1 MNAPWSPVVFLDV
14 TGSVLMV
21 LISFWCAILA
31 KRHVRQKPDDSFRNY
46 LFLFTLVIVFFAI
59 SRSFGHLVKQLL
71 IMNDMQDVWRSVS
84 PFSGAI
90 NSTTFVVIFAFS
102 LSFYRFQKIHAE
114 IEYYKSNLE
123 EMIAVRTEQLE
134 KSKNTLENI
143 LDNSN
148 PINITSADF
157 DLIQANKAY
166 YSYWPNKADGTTP
179 GKCYESRPGEYC
191 HTDQCPLRLILE
203 GNEEVVQ
210 EVTKDING
218 ELRDFITTARPFRDV
233 DGQLIGMVESFQDI
247 TLRKQAERSLFEMD
261 KMKSELISMAA
272 HELNTP
278 MSTIMGYA
286 EFLRDPAFFGNFT
299 EEQKQD
305 FLEEIYDRGEALNRI
320 VNDLLD
326 ISRIES
332 GNPLPLD
339 LQEVNLPDFLC
350 KKVKLFLPGNSEH
363 VVRLDLPQSIEDQI
377 VLIDRHRISQVLDNL
392 LNNAVKYS
400 ADNTEIILK
409 GRDLEDGWEIQVEDH
424 GVGMTAEQLDR
435 VFDTFYRADSSDTA
449 VSGLGLGMSV
459 AKQGVEAHG
468 GKIWVESVVGQGT
481 KVIFTLPRNGKKLKV
496 AEKND

>member
-1 MNAPWSPVVFLDV
+1 MNAAWAPVVFIDV

-21 LISFWCAILA
+21 LISFWCAVLA
-31 KRHVRQKPDDSFRNY
+31 RQHVRKKPDDSFRNY
-46 LFLFTLVIVFFAI
+46 LFLFTLAIVFFAI

-71 IMNDMQDVWRSVS
+71 LMNDMQAVWQDIS

-102 LSFYRFQKIHAE
+102 LSFYRFQRIHAE

-123 EMIAVRTEQLE
+123 DMIAVRTEQLE

-148 PINITSADF
+148 PINITNIDF
-157 DLIQANKAY
+157 DLVQANKAY
-166 YSYWPNKADGTTP
+166 YFYWPNKGDGTVP

-191 HTDQCPLRLILE
+191 HSDQCPLKLIIE
-203 GNEEVVQ
+203 GNDEVVQ
-210 EVTKDING
+210 EVTKEING

-247 TLRKQAERSLFEMD
+247 TLRKQAERSLIEMD

-278 MSTIMGYA
+278 MSTIMGYT
-286 EFLRDPAFFGNFT
+286 EFLRDPEYFGNFSD
-299 EEQKQD
+299 EQKQD
-305 FLEEIYDRGEALNRI
+305 FLNEIYDRGEALNRI
-320 VNDLLD
+320 INDLLD

-332 GNPLPLD
+332 GNPLPLA
-339 LQEVNLPDFLC
+339 LQEVNLPDVLNR
-350 KKVKLFLPGNSEH
+350 KVKLFLTGNSMQSI
-363 VVRLDLPQSIEDQI
+363 RLDLPSNIKNPI
-377 VLIDRHRISQVLDNL
+377 VLIDRHRINQVLDNL

-400 ADNTEIILK
+400 TDNTVITLK
-409 GRDLEDGWEIQVEDH
+409 GRELEDGWEIRVEDR
-424 GVGMTAEQLDR
+424 GIGMTAEQLDR
-435 VFDTFYRADSSDTA
+435 IFDKFYRADSSDTA
-449 VSGLGLGMSV
+449 TSGLGLGLSV

-481 KVIFTLPRNGKKLKV
+481 KVVFTLLRNGKKV
-496 AEKND
+496 ENG